1 MYDAVIIGGGA
12 SGLAA
17 AVKAL
22 KNGKKILVLE
32 AEKRVGK
39 KILLAGNGRCN
50 LSNKHLSADC
60 YNTPSV
66 AEFLKYSGEVYDFFE
81 EIGLKTRTLDGR
93 IYPYSESGKSVLNL
107 LREAVGESNI
117 LTEQTVKE
125 ISAEEEGFSVNGIK
139 TNNVILCTGSSATT
153 GRDCADLYKKFGHT
167 AQKPSPVLVPLTT
180 STEFIKGLSG
190 IRAKVRL
197 SVKTSEKTLFSE
209 CGEILFKDN
218 GVSGILAMDAS
229 RFLDGNCFLE
239 IDFLPDIAKE
249 EVLRYV
255 KRGKTEGL
263 VQRMIFL
270 AVEKQSAFYGLPV
283 EKVLKK
289 FIIKN
294 ISPCNASQAQV
305 MRGGLRLEEF
315 DEKLQSKLKKGLYA
329 CGEVLNVDARCGGY
343 NLHWA
348 FLSGIIAGKSV

>member
-60 YNTPSV
+60 YNTRAV
-66 AEFLKYSGEVYDFFE
+66 AEYLTHSGEVYDFFE

-125 ISAEEEGFSVNGIK
+125 ISVEEEGFSVNGIK

-197 SVKTSEKTLFSE
+197 SVKTGEKTLFSE

-229 RFLDGNCFLE
+229 RYTDEKCRLE
-239 IDFLPDIAKE
+239 IDFLPDITEAE
-249 EVLRYV
+249 ALRYV

-263 VQRMIFL
+263 VQRMIAL
-270 AVEKQSAFYGLPV
+270 AAEKQAAYYNESV

-289 FIIKN
+289 FIIEK

-305 MRGGLRLEEF
+305 MRGGLSLEEF
-315 DEKLQSKLKKGLYA
+315 DEDLQSKLKNGLYA
-329 CGEVLNVDARCGGY
+329 CGEVLDADGRCGGY

-348 FLSGIIAGKSV
+348 FLTGIIAGENI

>member
-32 AEKRVGK
+32 AEKRAGK
-39 KILLAGNGRCN
+39 KILLTGNGRCN
-50 LSNKHLSADC
+50 LSNLHLSADC

-66 AEFLKYSGEVYDFFE
+66 AEYLKYSGKVYDFFE
-81 EIGLKTRTLDGR
+81 EIGLKTRTIDGR

-107 LREAVGESNI
+107 LREAVGENNI

-125 ISAEEEGFSVNGIK
+125 ISVEKEGFSVNGIEAK
-139 TNNVILCTGSSATT
+139 NVILCTGSSATM
-153 GRDCADLYKKFGHT
+153 GKDCASLYKKFGHT
-167 AQKPSPVLVPLTT
+167 VKPPSPVLVPLAT

-197 SVKTSEKTLFSE
+197 SVKTNEKTLFSE

-229 RFLDGNCFLE
+229 RFLEKNCFLE
-239 IDFLPDIAKE
+239 IDFLPDIAE
-249 EVLRYV
+249 EEALRYV

-263 VQRMIFL
+263 VQRMIHL
-270 AVEKQSAFYGLPV
+270 AAEKQAASYGLPV

-289 FIIKN
+289 FIIEK
-294 ISPCNASQAQV
+294 ISPCNASRAQV
-305 MRGGLRLEEF
+305 MRGGLGLEEF
-315 DEKLQSKLKKGLYA
+315 DGNLQSKFKKGLYA
-329 CGEVLNVDARCGGY
+329 CGEVLDVDGRCGGY

-348 FLSGIIAGKSV
+348 FLSGIIAGESV